1 VSEAERIRAV
11 VLNYNGGELTLKCLR
26 RLRRTEWPA
35 DCFIIVLVD
44 NGSLDGV
51 IETTR
56 DELPDVQIIRSERNL
71 GFAGGCNLAL
81 RDLAGVD
88 FVALVNS
95 DVLVEPGWLAPLVQ
109 ACRRNPTLGAAC
121 PKILFASRFREVELS
136 SGTHIP
142 GRGDERRLGV
152 RVSGARVA
160 ESDVWR
166 DTQLVE
172 GFWGPEPGPER
183 EPGAQWTSQRAVLR
197 VPVSNANRDD
207 ACELRLAS
215 LEPTQLT
222 TASDGRAAQLTV
234 GSRPEWHTIPLGGRP
249 FDVINNVGNVLTGE
263 GYGAD
268 RGYLE
273 RDHGQYAVPEY
284 VFAWSGGAVLL
295 ATNYL
300 HDAGLFDEDLFLYY
314 EDLELAW
321 RGHERGWRYT
331 YVPDSVV
338 RHVHSATTVEGSPLF
353 DYYNERNRLLTLS
366 RHADRRTTAKAI
378 ARYLLVTASYTRR
391 DIVSPILRGQPPRPR
406 IPLRR
411 LRALG
416 GYAAA
421 LVRGRSRTRIATTP
435 DSA

>member
-1 VSEAERIRAV
+1 
-11 VLNYNGGELTLKCLR
+11 
-26 RLRRTEWPA
+26 
-35 DCFIIVLVD
+35 
-44 NGSLDGV
+44 
-51 IETTR
+51 
-56 DELPDVQIIRSERNL
+56 
-71 GFAGGCNLAL
+71 
-81 RDLAGVD
+81 
-88 FVALVNS
+88 
-95 DVLVEPGWLAPLVQ
+95 
-109 ACRRNPTLGAAC
+109 
-121 PKILFASRFREVELS
+121 
-136 SGTHIP
+136 
-142 GRGDERRLGV
+142 
-152 RVSGARVA
+152 
-160 ESDVWR
+160 
-166 DTQLVE
+166 
-172 GFWGPEPGPER
+172 
-183 EPGAQWTSQRAVLR
+183 
-197 VPVSNANRDD
+197 
-207 ACELRLAS
+207 
-215 LEPTQLT
+215 
-222 TASDGRAAQLTV
+222 
-234 GSRPEWHTIPLGGRP
+234 
-249 FDVINNVGNVLTGE
+249 
-263 GYGAD
+263 
-268 RGYLE
+268 
-273 RDHGQYAVPEY
+273 
-284 VFAWSGGAVLL
+284 VLL